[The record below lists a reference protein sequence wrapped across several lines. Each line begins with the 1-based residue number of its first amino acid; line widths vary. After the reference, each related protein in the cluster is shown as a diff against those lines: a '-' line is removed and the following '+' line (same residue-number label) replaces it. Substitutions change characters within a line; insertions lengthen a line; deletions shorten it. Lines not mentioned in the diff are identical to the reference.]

1 MANMIGSFPW
11 TWAGVRSPIF
21 NNYLE
26 GIEAAGS
33 HNVEYKHG
41 FRTTEGNG
49 LVRTPYSALGLN
61 SANVASGPNFTA
73 EGLTASPAQGE
84 FGSQY
89 NYNGSSSVSG
99 MLTNE
104 DRAQLTGETA
114 VLSSGSITIG
124 SDAFVGP
131 YYQLYSA
138 YNVSESI
145 TSIGKLTAF

>member
-1 MANMIGSFPW
+1 MGNMIGSFPF

-21 NNYLE
+21 NNFLQE
-26 GIEAAGS
+26 IEATGS
-33 HNVEYKHG
+33 HSVEYKHG

-73 EGLTASPAQGE
+73 EGLTASPAQGR

-89 NYNGSSSVSG
+89 NYNGGSSPSG

-114 VLSSGSITIG
+114 VLTSGSITIG
-124 SDAFVGP
+124 SNAFIGP

-138 YNVSESI
+138 YNASEAI

>member
-21 NNYLE
+21 NNFLQE
-26 GIEAAGS
+26 IEAAGS

-61 SANVASGPNFTA
+61 SANVASGPNFTVDA
-73 EGLTASPAQGE
+73 LTASPAQSE

-89 NYNGSSSVSG
+89 SYNGGSSFSG

-114 VLSSGSITIG
+114 VLTSGSITIG
-124 SDAFVGP
+124 SDAFIGP

-138 YNVSESI
+138 YNVSEAI

>member
-1 MANMIGSFPW
+1 MGAIIGSFPY

-21 NNYLE
+21 NNYLQE
-26 GIEAAGS
+26 IESFGPN
-33 HNVEYKHG
+33 NVEYKHG

-49 LVRTPYSALGLN
+49 LIRTPYSALGIQA
-61 SANVASGPNFTA
+61 STPYSGPNFVASGKTI
-73 EGLTASPAQGE
+73 SPAE
-84 FGSQY
+84 STFGSLY
-89 NYNGSSSVSG
+89 NYNASSSPSG

-114 VLSSGSITIG
+114 VLGSGSITIG

-131 YYQLYSA
+131 NYQTYSG
-138 YNVSESI
+138 YNPAESI

>member
-21 NNYLE
+21 NNFLQE
-26 GIEAAGS
+26 IEAYGS

-61 SANVASGPNFTA
+61 SANVASGPNFTVDP
-73 EGLTASPAQGE
+73 LTASPAQSE

-89 NYNGSSSVSG
+89 NYNGGGSFSG

-114 VLSSGSITIG
+114 VLTSGSITIG
-124 SDAFVGP
+124 SDAFIAP
-131 YYQLYSA
+131 NYQLYSA
-138 YNVSESI
+138 YNVSEAI
-145 TSIGKLTAF
+145 ISIGKLTAF